1 MVDDRRRTN
10 RGRFSRGTYG
20 DRQQGD
26 WDWHRA
32 GPYTG
37 FEPKGYRRPD
47 HRLMNDICERLAQH
61 GLINAQDIWVGVNQG
76 DVSLAGRVDN
86 RQQKH
91 MAEDVAAT
99 VFGVREI
106 HNRLRVGTGAG
117 EQEREPEGEDRWRDE
132 VGQSGVYPVSEMDEA
147 PSGAEVQG
155 MKGWGQ
161 GERGAEGYEDSGE
174 SELRLEPESRG
185 RQGNE

>member
-1 MVDDRRRTN
+1 MSDV
-10 RGRFSRGTYG
+10 
-20 DRQQGD
+20 
-26 WDWHRA
+26 
-32 GPYTG
+32 
-37 FEPKGYRRPD
+37 
-47 HRLMNDICERLAQH
+47 CERLAQH
-61 GLINAQDIWVGVNQG
+61 GLIFAKDIWVSVNQG
-76 DVSLAGRVDN
+76 EVSLAGRVDN

-91 MAEDVAAT
+91 MAEDVAAS

-106 HNRLRVGTGAG
+106 HNRLRVGPGTRSLG
-117 EQEREPEGEDRWRDE
+117 REPEGDDRWRDE
-132 VGQSGVYPVSEMDEA
+132 VGQSGVYPVSEMEEA
-147 PSGAEVQG
+147 PSGAEVLG